1 MKRIC
6 ALLLMGICFFIL
18 QQPVNAQY
26 EKTLYQKQIKDKKA
40 IPYPF
45 LREADVMWSKQIW
58 RVIDLRE
65 KMNHTLYYPTTK
77 DVADR
82 LNLFELLLTKVK
94 TGELEV
100 YNGNDYSMSEVI
112 TFEDIE
118 KVFDAGAFTY
128 KYTDPDTGEERD
140 TTTYQ
145 EISSTEVKQ
154 YLVKEEWYF
163 DKKHSMM
170 KVRILGLCPIR
181 IAVNRETQILEKK
194 RVFWVY
200 FPEVRNTLA
209 NYEVFNRN
217 NDAQRISFDDL
228 FLQRRFSS
236 YIVAESNVYDNRQ
249 ISEYAIGKNA
259 LLESENVKEWLFNF
273 EHDLWE
279 Y

>member
-259 LLESENVKEWLFNF
+259 LLESESVKEWLFNF

>member
-6 ALLLMGICFFIL
+6 ALLLMGICLFIL

>member
-181 IAVNRETQILEKK
+181 IAVNRETEILEKK

-200 FPEVRNTLA
+200 FPEVRHTLA

>member
-6 ALLLMGICFFIL
+6 ALLLMGICLFIL

-259 LLESENVKEWLFNF
+259 LLESESVKEWLFNF